1 MVTQRGARLVV
12 LLLVTAVG
20 TGLACSSDSNP
31 TTPMPPVDPAA
42 PSFSAP
48 IAITIGETVGNATYA
63 PFDSASGGQGQ
74 PVGGIAC
81 DGSVPVQHIHVHL
94 TLIANGVQR
103 AIPLGIGAKQA
114 EVISNFVVDAH
125 CFYWVHT
132 HDASGILHIES
143 PNSAQLNLGELF
155 AIWGEPLSRANVGG
169 FIGAVTAYVDSTRYD
184 GDLGSLGFVAHQQI
198 TLIVGTVPSQ
208 LPVYAFPSAF

>member
-1 MVTQRGARLVV
+1 
-12 LLLVTAVG
+12 
-20 TGLACSSDSNP
+20 
-31 TTPMPPVDPAA
+31 MPPVDSTR

-48 IAITIGETVGNATYA
+48 IAIAIGETVGNATYA
-63 PFDSASGGQGQ
+63 PFDSVIGGQGQ
-74 PVGGIAC
+74 TVGGIAC

-103 AIPLGIGAKQA
+103 AIPLGIGAKQG

-125 CFYWVHT
+125 CYYWVHT
-132 HDASGILHIES
+132 HDASGIIHIES
-143 PNSAQLNLGELF
+143 PNAAQLHVGELF
-155 AIWGEPLSRANVGG
+155 AIWGQPLSRSNVGG
-169 FIGAVTAYVDSTRYD
+169 FAGAVTAYVDSTRYD

-208 LPVYAFPSAF
+208 LPVYAFPSVF